1 MNAALIYRSRSRW
14 LIWIAFGCAVAIHLT
29 AIVFAENRSRVV
41 VTDFGSFEPDVIGTV
56 NDQPALPQEP
66 ETVSPPEQ
74 VQPATDDD
82 AFPEENAK
90 PPVRPRKKTP
100 VSPVVRSIGTGTGRA
115 LHAGSVKAL
124 TIYAP
129 RPAYPY
135 EARRGGITGSGIA
148 QLTVNPAVGNVI
160 DARMTQ
166 TTGNVFLDSSTLETL
181 RRWRFKTGTPSNV
194 DVPITYTLMGVSY

>member
-1 MNAALIYRSRSRW
+1 MKTALIYRARSRW
-14 LIWIAFGCAVAIHLT
+14 LIWVAFGCAVMIHLA
-29 AIVFAENRSRVV
+29 AIAIAGNKSRPAAPNLG
-41 VTDFGSFEPDVIGTV
+41 TEISDVIGVDNGEQST
-56 NDQPALPQEP
+56 LEP
-66 ETVSPPEQ
+66 EEVTPPDQ
-74 VQPATDDD
+74 VQPTTDQE
-82 AFPEENAK
+82 AFPEENS
-90 PPVRPRKKTP
+90 VRLPIHPRKKTP
-100 VSPVVRSIGTGTGRA
+100 VTSVVRSIGVGTGRTM
-115 LHAGSVKAL
+115 HSGSVKAFAL
-124 TIYAP
+124 YAP

-148 QLTVNPAVGNVI
+148 ELTVNPAVGIVI